1 MTLTAELLGLKYYE
15 CFAHCLNLIV
25 NKTIDHFNLKSIDSV
40 DVSTG
45 SAVPQRLADLLSNFR
60 KLVGTF
66 NHSTQMT
73 EELIASQTEENGK
86 GLGKVRLI
94 QDVITRYRNYYQFIL
109 ISKRLS
115 VY

>member
-1 MTLTAELLGLKYYE
+1 MTLTAELLGLKYFG

-25 NKTIDHFNLKSIDSV
+25 NKTIDHFNLKSID
-40 DVSTG
+40 VSTG
-45 SAVPQRLADLLSNFR
+45 SAVPQRLADLLSNCR

-66 NHSTQMT
+66 NHSNQMT